1 MTGSESGSGSKTSE
15 SVNYDDP
22 LFIHPSDNTVINFK
36 LTGTENFC
44 VWHSS
49 MTRSLKARNKL
60 GFVKGKV
67 IKDSSDELQS
77 LKWER
82 ANAVVCL
89 LDPWF
94 FV

>member
-1 MTGSESGSGSKTSE
+1 M
-15 SVNYDDP
+15 
-22 LFIHPSDNTVINFK
+22 FIHPSDNIVTTTVNLK
-36 LTGTENFC
+36 LSGTENLC
-44 VWHSS
+44 VWRSS
-49 MTRSLKARNKL
+49 MTRSLKTINKL
-60 GFVKGKV
+60 GFVEGKV
-67 IKDSSDELQS
+67 TKDSSDELQS